1 MGRFETAWLA
11 QPENLAALADLP
23 GRWIDTVHQRRA
35 PKMIVLDIVSH
46 RRYVTFHMAEVA
58 VPRQMFQKILSLIA
72 RLRAPPAPA

>member
-23 GRWIDTVHQRRA
+23 GRSIDTVHQRRA

-46 RRYVTFHMAEVA
+46 GRYVSSIW
-58 VPRQMFQKILSLIA
+58 PRSRCHGMFQEILSLIA